1 MRARVASGNREGTYV
16 NLWLILA
23 VVWQKPVQYCRAIV
37 LQLKINAFKRRRPW
51 VSAAKLKKQ
60 PLWTRV
66 LCHQRAPMEE
76 MYALDLEAF
85 KTSQLLSFSLT
96 ELVLSDL
103 LYFDFHIDF
112 PTEVKLN

>member
-1 MRARVASGNREGTYV
+1 MRARVSSAKREGAYV
-16 NLWLILA
+16 NLCLILA
-23 VVWQKPVQYCRAIV
+23 AVWQKPAQYCRAIV
-37 LQLKINAFKRRRPW
+37 LQLKINAFKRRRAW
-51 VSAAKLKKQ
+51 VSAAKLKRQ

-66 LCHQRAPMEE
+66 LSHQRAPIEE
-76 MYALDLEAF
+76 MHALDIKEF

-103 LYFDFHIDF
+103 LYFGFHIDF